1 MTYPP
6 TGDAPDP
13 YQPQQP
19 SEPGLDPTTPYSQGP
34 QAAPASGQ
42 PGDGQPGAYSPSSYP
57 VPDAG
62 QPGGYPPPPYP
73 TSPGSYAPNPY
84 GPNPYGPSP
93 YGPSPYGPGPYGVQQ
108 PYPAYGPQTRTNA
121 LAIASLACSLG
132 GLITCLSA
140 PVGIVLGHIAR
151 RQIRETGEQG
161 EGMATAGLWVGY
173 ILTILGILLIAAW
186 LVAFVVLVNVNDT
199 PA

>member
-6 TGDAPDP
+6 TGDTPNP

-19 SEPGLDPTTPYSQGP
+19 PEPGPDPTTPYSPGP
-34 QAAPASGQ
+34 PAAPASGQ
-42 PGDGQPGAYSPSSYP
+42 PGPA
-57 VPDAG
+57 
-62 QPGGYPPPPYP
+62 GGYPPPPYP
-73 TSPGSYAPNPY
+73 TNPGSYGPDPYAPNPY
-84 GPNPYGPSP
+84 GPNPYGP
-93 YGPSPYGPGPYGVQQ
+93 GPYGQQ
-108 PYPAYGPQTRTNA
+108 PYPAYGPQMRTNA

-161 EGMATAGLWVGY
+161 AGMATAGLWVGY
-173 ILTILGILLIAAW
+173 ILTILGVLLIAAW
-186 LVAFVVLVNVNDT
+186 LVAVVFLVRAGDT
-199 PA
+199 TT